1 MSKSNSTKLANG
13 LTGRLRKL
21 VDELMKAQDVDRKA
35 AETLPNGVA
44 YNADEGIFDFD
55 GDGKPDKAVW
65 PVKFALLCLV
75 GLALALVQVNAE
87 PYVGITGGWLNGK
100 GWMLMP
106 PVTAAWVL
114 GLSLWFI
121 IQLFEIGSSFMLH
134 NKRFILA
141 VIANFYSSP
150 RLKNIDGDSPQIRE
164 LKQRFNN
171 TYIDVIVGLEVA
183 RAIAYAVDLVL
194 VLWKYPP
201 LIGGINNLGYFL
213 TTWDFSL
220 IDFDQLQKALTA
232 VFLMEVFYH
241 AGRLLVKVVYLLSK
255 SHQAQSTWK
264 TD

>member
-1 MSKSNSTKLANG
+1 MAQTPENQSQSKVQKLLKKFMEQLQKSNDIDS
-13 LTGRLRKL
+13 
-21 VDELMKAQDVDRKA
+21 KA
-35 AETLPNGVA
+35 AGLPDGVA
-44 YNADEGIFDFD
+44 YNADEGMFDFD

-87 PYVGITGGWLNGK
+87 PYVGITSGWLNGR

-106 PVTAAWVL
+106 AATAAWTL
-114 GLSLWFI
+114 GLGLWFI
-121 IQLFEIGSSFMLH
+121 IQLFEIGSTFMLH

-150 RLKNIDGDSPQIRE
+150 RLKNLDGDSPEIRA
-164 LKQRFNN
+164 LKQRFNA
-171 TYIDVIVGLEVA
+171 TYLDVIIGLEVA
-183 RAIAYAVDLVL
+183 RAIAYTVDVVL
-194 VLWKYPP
+194 VMWKYPP
-201 LIGGINNLGYFL
+201 LKGGINSISYFL

-255 SHQAQSTWK
+255 SYQTQAQN
-264 TD
+264 